1 MLDFCSDRG
10 FFSLTA
16 LDLSPGTGGR
26 LFRLRR
32 AAIDF
37 IADLLAA
44 LIPQYSIFPFLSS
57 KIAAV
62 AMNRFFLLGKQL
74 RCHGHIVD
82 IGSSDPQG
90 MHQPSVPV
98 HANGCLVAEVPSV
111 SFFVECAS
119 LSRFFSAF
127 LVLDGAEIRVESTI
141 VPFRYPLL
149 TDT

>member
-62 AMNRFFLLGKQL
+62 AMNRFFLPGKQL

-82 IGSSDPQG
+82 IGSSDPLQTTLTRWEQFCFA
-90 MHQPSVPV
+90 MSDL
-98 HANGCLVAEVPSV
+98 AKRNG
-111 SFFVECAS
+111 
-119 LSRFFSAF
+119 RK
-127 LVLDGAEIRVESTI
+127 
-141 VPFRYPLL
+141 
-149 TDT
+149 